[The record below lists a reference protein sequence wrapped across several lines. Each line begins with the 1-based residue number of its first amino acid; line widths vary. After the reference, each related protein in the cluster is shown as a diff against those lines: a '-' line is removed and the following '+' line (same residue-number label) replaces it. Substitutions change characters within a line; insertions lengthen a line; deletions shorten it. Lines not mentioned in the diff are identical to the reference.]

1 MQRPPFRFALRMLVG
16 FLLLSTTG
24 LIVHG
29 QQPAITNAPGSAYRP
44 DSPNR
49 QTDIT
54 YPSLVGHKDLSADGH
69 RAITRGTGDR
79 IEEGV
84 SLATKGAYVVA
95 SGEEVDLR
103 ASVRIRLTTG
113 FQARPGSA
121 FRATIDPAAGGDEV
135 TGTGDLSYNQEKENK
150 PSVKLGPSS
159 VLETGRVSGRV
170 TARADFYPA
179 STSSGKTVI
188 LAFEDGADHVRVVYV
203 NGAVTLERSMNGQT
217 TSSAFAPGYSR
228 DWPWARVEME
238 LLPTGIVNAWLYDH
252 ETTRFKGASKSVSVP
267 ANWTPEFKAMGETG
281 NGYLAGLYVGRAEVV
296 TTFYDGLGRPI
307 QTRKRAESHDIIT
320 QTGYNRAGRPDRF
333 LGPAHQS
340 PSYTYGALTASA
352 AGSRI
357 TQTAYADDPLLRV
370 SSVIPPG
377 HNATTAVDTRHGYWG
392 AESGQG
398 RSYRTVED
406 EEGVAATSVYDA
418 YGRHHYTIA
427 DSAGAAA
434 ATRNNRTSFG
444 YDALGRLTSTTM
456 PGGGRSNYA
465 YDTLGRMTS
474 RHHPDAEGP
483 TLYKYDDLG
492 RIRFS
497 QDARQRTPGAGTGKT
512 TYTVYDDFGRVTR
525 VGEGT
530 FTGAFAS
537 LDPDSVY
544 AFERDSA
551 SWRSRMFYDEGDEVA
566 DGGPNYARG
575 RLTRIEENTDAD
587 AEAEVT
593 HRYAYD
599 ALGNVRVKR
608 VEIEGLAGAKT
619 IEYDHDLA
627 GRVTRLIYPDG
638 GQARYVYDG
647 AGRLSR
653 VKDARGNTL
662 AAYTHTAAGNI
673 KTHVVG
679 VGTSEGTG
687 VGTEAGVVTG
697 TYAYNPREWVTG
709 IDYPGRFTVT
719 QQYDRVGNVTRQVY
733 RHGTAAAKTTDYA
746 YDELHRITDFDPAGG
761 VSQDFAYDRNGNV
774 TSVVTGSSTLAYNYS
789 SGSTP
794 NRLDS
799 TTGTGRETFTYNR
812 NGWMTGKGAD
822 TVTYDYRGLT
832 TGYGSA
838 RYLMD
843 PDRRRVKKTAGA
855 ATTFYLR
862 GADGSVL
869 AEYDGN
875 QALAARYVYAAG
887 RRISS
892 VASSGKRYY
901 LADHLGSARTLIDE
915 AGAVTAAYDYWPY
928 GKVLASSGT
937 GSTRFRFTGH
947 ERDAESGLDYM
958 LERSYDFNIG
968 RFLRPD
974 PMQDEYPG
982 ISPYAYAANN
992 PLKYVDPD
1000 GRIVLPAV
1008 LGLLYAATEVASTG
1022 YDAYN
1027 LYETIQDQKSTQI
1040 DVGMAAVGLGLGT
1053 ALPGP
1058 GSAYV
1063 KGVKSLLR
1071 KAGDYVRKAF
1081 PGGKGNVKGLGNPF
1095 KGKTPQ
1101 PIDRMFRKKGFN
1113 PKGSDPSKGKGSYI
1127 NPNTG
1132 RMYYIDKG
1140 NRKIRKGG
1148 KELPHVDVHR
1158 DVSKTNLP
1166 KKKYPLGDRL
1176 YE

>member
-188 LAFEDGADHVRVVYV
+188 LAFEDGVDHVRVVYE
-203 NGAVTLERSMNGQT
+203 NGAVKLERSMNGQT
-217 TSSAFAPGYSR
+217 TASAFAPGYSR

-465 YDTLGRMTS
+465 YDTLGRMIS

-492 RIRFS
+492 RLRFS
-497 QDARQRTPGAGTGKT
+497 QDARQRAPGAGTGKI

-587 AEAEVT
+587 AAAEVT

-653 VKDARGNTL
+653 VRDARGNTL
-662 AAYTHTAAGNI
+662 AAYTHTAAGNV

-679 VGTSEGTG
+679 EGAGEGTG
-687 VGTEAGVVTG
+687 EGVVTG

-709 IDYPGRFTVT
+709 IDYPGRFAVT

-733 RHGTAAAKTTDYA
+733 RHGAAAAKTADYA
-746 YDELHRITDFDPAGG
+746 YDDLHRITDFDPAGG
-761 VSQDFAYDRNGNV
+761 VSQDFAYDRNGNI
-774 TSVVTGSSTLAYNYS
+774 TRVVTGSSTLAFNYS

-799 TTGTGRETFTYNR
+799 TTGTGGETYAYNK
-812 NGWMTGKGAD
+812 NGWMTRKGAD

-843 PDRRRVKKTAGA
+843 PDRRRVKKTVGA

-862 GADGSVL
+862 GSDGSVL
-869 AEYDGN
+869 AEYDGK
-875 QALAARYVYAAG
+875 QALAARYVYAG
-887 RRISS
+887 TRRIAS
-892 VASSGKRYY
+892 VASSGNRYY
-901 LADHLGSARTLIDE
+901 LSDHLGSTRSLIDE
-915 AGAVTAAYDYWPY
+915 AGAATAAYDYWPY

-937 GSTRFRFTGH
+937 GSTHFRFTGH

-958 LERSYDFNIG
+958 LERSYAFNIG

-974 PMQDEYPG
+974 PIQDQYPG
-982 ISPYAYAANN
+982 ISPYAYANNN

-1000 GRIVLPAV
+1000 GAV
-1008 LGLLYAATEVASTG
+1008 VESVWDVVNIGIGVASLAQNVSDGSYGWAAFDVVGLAVDVAATVVPGVPGGAGTLIKAIRGTRTVNQAENAGDVAKEVIHGNSLRSARPQHRYEIYNTETGEVAKTG
-1022 YDAYN
+1022 ISGRPLNKDGTSPRAN
-1027 LYETIQDQKSTQI
+1027 TQ
-1040 DVGMAAVGLGLGT
+1040 VNALNRQEGSGT
-1053 ALPGP
+1053 YSARVVEKGLPGRQ
-1058 GSAYV
+1058 AAL
-1063 KGVKSLLR
+1063 KAEQNATKMLR
-1071 KAGDYVRKAF
+1071 EEGHKLREQQR
-1081 PGGKGNVKGLGNPF
+1081 P
-1095 KGKTPQ
+1095 
-1101 PIDRMFRKKGFN
+1101 
-1113 PKGSDPSKGKGSYI
+1113 
-1127 NPNTG
+1127 
-1132 RMYYIDKG
+1132 
-1140 NRKIRKGG
+1140 
-1148 KELPHVDVHR
+1148 
-1158 DVSKTNLP
+1158 
-1166 KKKYPLGDRL
+1166 
-1176 YE
+1176 